1 METMQLIFIH
11 GSGGCKES
19 WQFQTQYFD
28 KSEAIN
34 LPGHPDGDLCPTIEG
49 YTNWMRQYIQS
60 KNYREVVLVG
70 HSLGG
75 GVALQYALDYPEDLK
90 AIVLIGSGARLKVHP
105 NFLEM
110 LEKAKQDIELFNNFQ
125 KSIHGSVRPELI
137 DILNKRC
144 EENGPNSFLND
155 LKACNKFDIMDK
167 ISSIKL
173 PVLAI
178 CGNQDIMAPPKYA
191 QYLEKNMFKT
201 RVKIIPGGTHMVH
214 TEKPSEVN
222 QAIEAFL

>member
-1 METMQLIFIH
+1 MQLIFIH

-19 WQFQTQYFD
+19 WQFQTNYFD

-49 YTNWMRQYIQS
+49 YTNWVRQYIQS
-60 KNYREVVLVG
+60 KNYREIVLVG

-75 GVALQYALDYPEDLK
+75 GIALQYALDYPEDLK

-110 LEKAKQDIELFNNFQ
+110 LEKAKQDIELFKSFQ
-125 KSIHGSVRPELI
+125 KSIHGSVRPDLI
-137 DILNKRC
+137 DIINKRC

-155 LKACNKFDIMDK
+155 LKYF
-167 ISSIKL
+167 
-173 PVLAI
+173 
-178 CGNQDIMAPPKYA
+178 
-191 QYLEKNMFKT
+191 
-201 RVKIIPGGTHMVH
+201 
-214 TEKPSEVN
+214 
-222 QAIEAFL
+222 

>member
-1 METMQLIFIH
+1 MQLIFIH

-49 YTNWMRQYIQS
+49 YTNWVRQYIQS

-110 LEKAKQDIELFNNFQ
+110 LEKAKQDILQE
-125 KSIHGSVRPELI
+125 
-137 DILNKRC
+137 
-144 EENGPNSFLND
+144 
-155 LKACNKFDIMDK
+155 
-167 ISSIKL
+167 
-173 PVLAI
+173 
-178 CGNQDIMAPPKYA
+178 
-191 QYLEKNMFKT
+191 
-201 RVKIIPGGTHMVH
+201 
-214 TEKPSEVN
+214 
-222 QAIEAFL
+222 